1 MTKLDWW
8 LWRKRMKLDER
19 AMANLEVAL
28 DAAFRAYPNGGDH
41 ENRKHVARRMMQSAR
56 KGDTTLG
63 GLAAVA
69 KSALREIALRKAG

>member
-1 MTKLDWW
+1 
-8 LWRKRMKLDER
+8 MKLDER

-41 ENRKHVARRMMQSAR
+41 ESRKHVARRMMQSAR
-56 KGDTTLG
+56 KGNTTLG

-69 KSALREIALRKAG
+69 RSALQEIALRKAG